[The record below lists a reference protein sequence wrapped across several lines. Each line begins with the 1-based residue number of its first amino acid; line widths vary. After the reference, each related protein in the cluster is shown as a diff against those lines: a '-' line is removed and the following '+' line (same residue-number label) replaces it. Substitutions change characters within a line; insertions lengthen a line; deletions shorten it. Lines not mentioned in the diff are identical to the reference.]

1 MLTMILFRLPLCQQL
16 LYCIF
21 FFHVES
27 EIYKITEENT
37 LLFEGVTNINVGTVT
52 RLSIQSICLV
62 HASKESNL
70 LSTVVDTL
78 KPSVFQNLARSEVKK
93 TVLLPKKEKPNKETQ
108 TT

>member
-1 MLTMILFRLPLCQQL
+1 MSAALLHFFSMLNLKYTKL
-16 LYCIF
+16 L
-21 FFHVES
+21 
-27 EIYKITEENT
+27 KII
-37 LLFEGVTNINVGTVT
+37 LFEGVTNINVVTVT

>member
-21 FFHVES
+21 FHVES

-37 LLFEGVTNINVGTVT
+37 FLFEGVTNINVGT

>member
-1 MLTMILFRLPLCQQL
+1 MILVKKEFLKVGPINKKKSLNFYHPLKR
-16 LYCIF
+16 I
-21 FFHVES
+21 
-27 EIYKITEENT
+27 
-37 LLFEGVTNINVGTVT
+37 LFEGVTNINVGTVT

-93 TVLLPKKEKPNKETQ
+93 TVLLPKKRKANKET
-108 TT
+108 

>member
-1 MLTMILFRLPLCQQL
+1 MSAAAL
-16 LYCIF
+16 LHF
-21 FFHVES
+21 FFMLNLK
-27 EIYKITEENT
+27 YTKLLKLLKII
-37 LLFEGVTNINVGTVT
+37 LFEGVTNINVGTVT